1 MNKKESRIYIYIHN
15 VQYIIHKVQD
25 KNLKLLDKKVGKV
38 TNTSEARQ
46 SSRDWS
52 QDDKAGIS
60 KKEF

>member
-38 TNTSEARQ
+38 TNTSEERQ
-46 SSRDWS
+46 SSRD
-52 QDDKAGIS
+52 
-60 KKEF
+60 